1 MGRAGFQHIWDD
13 GSDTDGFQPD
23 GIKEIEVHNANCRAG
38 RYAGTN
44 TYAGTHRYP
53 NTRIHRY
60 LKALGNVTPN
70 DVLRGRREGILI

>member
-1 MGRAGFQHIWDD
+1 MDRPSIQYSGEN

-23 GIKEIEVHNANCRAG
+23 GSSEIEVHNANCRAG